1 MEIKRKEE
9 VVGNEWYGSD
19 EMVML
24 GSKCLWLTE
33 KEEGEKQGWGG
44 GEGHRTRKKKKEEIL
59 N

>member
-33 KEEGEKQGWGG
+33 KKGEKQGWEGG
-44 GEGHRTRKKKKEEIL
+44 GGRSQDEKKKKKEEI

>member
-33 KEEGEKQGWGG
+33 KEEGEKQGWEGG
-44 GEGHRTRKKKKEEIL
+44 GEGHRTRKKKKRKY
-59 N
+59 